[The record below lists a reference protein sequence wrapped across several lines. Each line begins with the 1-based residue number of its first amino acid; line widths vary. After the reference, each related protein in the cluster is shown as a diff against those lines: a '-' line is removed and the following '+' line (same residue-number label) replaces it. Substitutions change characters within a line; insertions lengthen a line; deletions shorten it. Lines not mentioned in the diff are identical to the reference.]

1 MSYCPS
7 PKASLARE
15 TCLIQDHTFL
25 LRQTKPQNFLIY
37 SSSCQSKGHASSR
50 IPCGAHSI
58 SPSVPSCFFPFP
70 STMLISKAPI
80 EKHSACWSPSQS
92 LLPRGLHYNSQGTV
106 PVLRCSLS
114 HVWWYFHP
122 QGLHLWDS
130 SSTQPYPSSTPST
143 WSSKTL
149 TQQVS
154 PLSKILSTQWFS
166 QPKNWNPVNSQW
178 KKKIGSTFLHIW
190 RQFFPIPI
198 RHLAWPRHRA
208 LSWTWN
214 CITHY
219 RSAPDSW
226 PSLGENLLFPF
237 LLEKDQKDVTHR
249 GKTGALKS
257 SLWSNFLQIDF

>member
-1 MSYCPS
+1 
-7 PKASLARE
+7 
-15 TCLIQDHTFL
+15 
-25 LRQTKPQNFLIY
+25 
-37 SSSCQSKGHASSR
+37 
-50 IPCGAHSI
+50 
-58 SPSVPSCFFPFP
+58 
-70 STMLISKAPI
+70 MLISKAPI

-178 KKKIGSTFLHIW
+178 KKKKLEAHFYISEGSSFLSLSVTWLGQGTGLYLEHEIVSHTTDPL
-190 RQFFPIPI
+190 PIPGHPWEKTYCSPFCLRRI
-198 RHLAWPRHRA
+198 KKMSLTEAKLELWSHPCGLISYRLTFNCCFFLSNFNQNASYVLLLTALNNWPFFA
-208 LSWTWN
+208 L
-214 CITHY
+214 
-219 RSAPDSW
+219 
-226 PSLGENLLFPF
+226 L
-237 LLEKDQKDVTHR
+237 
-249 GKTGALKS
+249 S
-257 SLWSNFLQIDF
+257 SLFSPLSPNKRGFSAKH